1 MYTLHYLSRA
11 VEAVLEALVVPL
23 VILLAAVLVIAA
35 AVEIRHRWRRRRPQ
49 TVTKAAERRAR
60 AGAPR
65 RDHRRG
71 CQGCE
76 RRNACIARESR
87 RLASIGGARKGARLR
102 PGARANGARAAL
114 GGGASHSARRKRWRS
129 LRVRPRPASRP
140 SAAGAPP
147 HCRAPLRPRAAW
159 LAPRCRDERSGIR
172 NEARRAGHGRS
183 GRPKQA

>member
-35 AVEIRHRWRRRRPQ
+35 VVEIRDRWRRRRPQ

-76 RRNACIARESR
+76 RRNAPSLSSR
-87 RLASIGGARKGARLR
+87 ATRMHGRRAQGCTPSIG
-102 PGARANGARAAL
+102 
-114 GGGASHSARRKRWRS
+114 RS
-129 LRVRPRPASRP
+129 S
-140 SAAGAPP
+140 
-147 HCRAPLRPRAAW
+147 
-159 LAPRCRDERSGIR
+159 
-172 NEARRAGHGRS
+172 
-183 GRPKQA
+183 